1 MINIDN
7 YLRLNIVDALLVLIS
22 TFLIVLIARKY
33 FWSILK
39 DYLDKRQEYI
49 KAQLQEAEGRNQE
62 SQSLFKESKGELTK
76 ARKQA
81 EEILEM
87 AEAEA
92 REEANMILSEARQKS
107 QDLLEKARAEIALE
121 KKEASE
127 AMKVQMGVIALA
139 AAKEIIEKEVDE
151 KVHRKFIEDFIHEAG
166 GGAWGA

>member
-22 TFLIVLIARKY
+22 TFLIVLLARKY

-39 DYLDKRQEYI
+39 DYLDKRQEYV
-49 KAQLQEAEGRNQE
+49 KAQLQEAEGRN
-62 SQSLFKESKGELTK
+62 KESESFLAESRGELTK

-81 EEILEM
+81 EEILQM

-92 REEANMILSEARQKS
+92 REESNMIIAEARQKA
-107 QDLLEKARAEIALE
+107 QDLLERARAEIAME
-121 KKEASE
+121 KKEVAE
-127 AMKVQMGVIALA
+127 DMKVQMGVIALA

-151 KVHRKFIEDFIHEAG
+151 KAHRKFIEDFIHEAG